1 MFRLIVFA
9 VIYKLAKGCYGG
21 GGAFGYNPGVY
32 GPAFTG
38 SYGPYSASRTRAAS
52 PSHTF
57 VANSMDGRLQQ
68 ISECAQRFENQKLSC
83 VQPFDRRSPSS
94 EYDCQQL
101 CEQSQSRCRGYQF
114 DMLTNSCEVF
124 DMDRNSGQRGQL
136 AADEMLDQGLYCTY
150 IKKKDIDAIH
160 PKTHL
165 TTIYEIHYECFRKLK
180 LQALKSYNF
189 RNNDLPGMYCEP
201 SLLSALGTTYV
212 QVDPNC
218 RSSNSALNPTAANT
232 YIGAVEPMPNPD
244 RLPSITKTST
254 SVNNGPIQMLPPV
267 NPTIFCPDAAPARV
281 QLIDGIEVNQETKPL
296 LGIQLDSPDACLHI
310 CQLNAHLDGTPFS
323 RPCRASAFDRSNG
336 RCKIYD
342 SAISPNGPLN
352 YTPLKSSIYFEKFCI
367 PANEIPPGCN
377 DVIHRMPQ
385 HTLDRRASGTGAI
398 LTASTQIE
406 CIRKCLSATVRYSLE
421 IEVFFVFSEPTD
433 LNALLRATSLI
444 GPQKI
449 VIFRVSLASLDL
461 TSTFRRRKN
470 SWITLKWP
478 SVCTTVSFQFTYE
491 IRRYLL
497 AWQRDATPG
506 NEWSQWSECD
516 EKTLTRSRHRNC
528 SECKPRRE
536 VIPCISNSAYQH
548 EFPGALLD
556 TESGRKLPVSQIIQ
570 EFSETKNISPNF
582 ETARRYKNPTKPEQH
597 ILPNDQFALRSNI
610 RPIGPPAQQPSKFI
624 SLQSTTVIPTTQS
637 SVEESPPFGP
647 PKSGNLPFDLN
658 SMEQRELRFKS
669 TDRHSKIEESEEVDD
684 HDELLRRAL
693 EEAKREAAVEA
704 KKESAELVKNKE
716 QSDETTEDGCNPRSH
731 CCPRPGPNKTSA
743 RLHGCVMGYRLSS
756 DGKQIACV
764 TDECT

>member
-9 VIYKLAKGCYGG
+9 VIYKLAEGCYGG
-21 GGAFGYNPGVY
+21 GGAFGYNPGAY

-38 SYGPYSASRTRAAS
+38 SYGPYAASRTRAAS

-57 VANSMDGRLQQ
+57 VANSVDGGLQQ

-136 AADEMLDQGLYCTY
+136 AADETLDQE
-150 IKKKDIDAIH
+150 KDIVAIR
-160 PKTHL
+160 PKTHS
-165 TTIYEIHYECFRKLK
+165 TSIYEIHYECFRKLK
-180 LQALKSYNF
+180 LKAFKSYKF

-254 SVNNGPIQMLPPV
+254 NVNNGPIQMLPPL
-267 NPTIFCPDAAPARV
+267 NPTIFCPDGAPARV

-296 LGIQLDSPDACLHI
+296 LGVQLDSPDACLHI

-367 PANEIPPGCN
+367 PGNEIPPGCN

-398 LTASTQIE
+398 LTASTQID
-406 CIRKCLSATVRYSLE
+406 CIRKCLSATM
-421 IEVFFVFSEPTD
+421 
-433 LNALLRATSLI
+433 A
-444 GPQKI
+444 KCMH
-449 VIFRVSLASLDL
+449 
-461 TSTFRRRKN
+461 N
-470 SWITLKWP
+470 S
-478 SVCTTVSFQFTYE
+478 
-491 IRRYLL
+491 
-497 AWQRDATPG
+497 WQRDAAPG

-556 TESGRKLPVSQIIQ
+556 TESEAKR
-570 EFSETKNISPNF
+570 ISPNF
-582 ETARRYKNPTKPEQH
+582 ETARRYKNPTKPE
-597 ILPNDQFALRSNI
+597 RE
-610 RPIGPPAQQPSKFI
+610 
-624 SLQSTTVIPTTQS
+624 
-637 SVEESPPFGP
+637 SVEASLFGEQDYENQNEVSFFGP
-647 PKSGNLPFDLN
+647 PHSIVAKAAPNTKAEVPFDVN
-658 SMEQRELRFKS
+658 TEK
-669 TDRHSKIEESEEVDD
+669 SKIETSEDVDD

-693 EEAKREAAVEA
+693 EEAKREAVIEA
-704 KKESAELVKNKE
+704 TKESAELVKNEE
-716 QSDETTEDGCNPRSH
+716 QSDEATEDGCNPRSH